1 MLEYTA
7 GTIKGERG
15 FAVRVARDK
24 VEETK
29 QSLFPGQ
36 PIQPFFDPY
45 DQVCLYKVSPTPLG
59 ATHDD
64 VTTFL
69 KGALKNYTV
78 QVRKQVGPTSW
89 LIAVN
94 NKIQEDFISTN
105 QGYLVLQEWKPGRN
119 QNPFRNAVVVGNPR
133 VLKKATESIGN
144 LPQRTTSDMA
154 ETTTPAVRPPP
165 QGPVQQLLQVTNK
178 ETEEKLMAIIQEN
191 KRDTEGQLQA
201 LRKQMDENKTSNG
214 MAIESIK
221 QQQREH
227 QQSLE
232 RVEQATKTQAHS
244 IEQQMTEQFAAL
256 FKELRGMKGIPE
268 GKRSPAP
275 SPEGEPNK
283 AAKTN

>member
-1 MLEYTA
+1 M
-7 GTIKGERG
+7 
-15 FAVRVARDK
+15 
-24 VEETK
+24 
-29 QSLFPGQ
+29 
-36 PIQPFFDPY
+36 
-45 DQVCLYKVSPTPLG
+45 G

-105 QGYLVLQEWKPGRN
+105 QGCLVLQEWKSGRN

-144 LPQRTTSDMA
+144 LPQRTTSDVA
-154 ETTTPAVRPPP
+154 ETTTLAVRPPP

-201 LRKQMDENKTSNG
+201 LRKQMDENKNSNG
-214 MAIESIK
+214 IAIQSIK

-232 RVEQATKTQAHS
+232 RWS
-244 IEQQMTEQFAAL
+244 
-256 FKELRGMKGIPE
+256 
-268 GKRSPAP
+268 KRPKHRHIQS
-275 SPEGEPNK
+275 SNR
-283 AAKTN
+283 